1 MTKRIL
7 HQLALVIPP
16 ILLTVINASASDV
29 TLPNDNWRKAGSLYG
44 LHENRVLL
52 PAIGGILE
60 DPMEPYRTRDRFWDI
75 CDSEPDDLYASSRN
89 HQNNVESY
97 SVTANIGHSKD
108 GFDFGRLHK
117 YLGYGTVLL
126 AGIAAV
132 SSGSR
137 SAHYGAA
144 YAATGTALATCLTG
158 YMEYSD
164 RFNLEDGLLS
174 GDNAHIMLGVIGTI
188 GIATAVTI
196 ADSSESSHK
205 HPGGA
210 GGVSMLLSVVTIR
223 W

>member
-1 MTKRIL
+1 MTKRIFQ
-7 HQLALVIPP
+7 QLALVIPP
-16 ILLTVINASASDV
+16 VLLTVMNASASDV
-29 TLPNDNWRKAGSLYG
+29 IFPDANWRKTESLYG
-44 LHENRVLL
+44 LHENRVFL
-52 PAIGGILE
+52 PAISDILK
-60 DPMEPYRTRDRFWDI
+60 DSMEPYRTGHRFWDI
-75 CDSEPDDLYASSRN
+75 CDSQPDDLYASNRN
-89 HQNNVESY
+89 HHNDVVSY
-97 SVTANIGHSKD
+97 SVQANISHSD
-108 GFDFGRLHK
+108 GGFSFGRLHK

-137 SAHYGAA
+137 SVHYGAA

-158 YMEYSD
+158 YIEYSD

-174 GDNAHIMLGVIGTI
+174 GDNAHIMLGVLGTI
-188 GIATAVTI
+188 GVATAVTI

-210 GGVSMLLSVVTIR
+210 GGVSILLSVVSIK